1 MKLKEKLN
9 QCYQILFKGRDFV
22 KELQDAEEDYQ
33 VKLREPQ
40 ELAEKLKEQLELQK
54 ERLEF
59 LINSATPAL
68 MTEPDSVMNAEKV
81 PIYEVK
87 IVPYSSPHRPEYSE
101 TAEVHFMDL
110 QRVEES
116 YRFMENPNEVSDR
129 LNYYYERAAHL
140 FAKLLIQK
148 KLLRVRTYRHA
159 EDINLFTMKFETLF
173 YKGK

>member
-33 VKLREPQ
+33 AKLREPQ
-40 ELAEKLKEQLELQK
+40 ELAEKQK

-68 MTEPDSVMNAEKV
+68 MTEPDSVMNAERV

-87 IVPYSSPHRPEYSE
+87 IVPFCHSSPHRPEYSE

-116 YRFMENPNEVSDR
+116 YQFMENPNEVSDR
-129 LNYYYERAAHL
+129 LSYYYERAAHH
-140 FAKLLIQK
+140 FAKFLIQK

-159 EDINLFTMKFETLF
+159 DDINMFTLKFETLF
-173 YKGK
+173 FKGK

>member
-1 MKLKEKLN
+1 MKLKEKLS
-9 QCYQILFKGRDFV
+9 QCYQILFEGRDFV

-33 VKLREPQ
+33 AKLREPQ
-40 ELAEKLKEQLELQK
+40 ELAEKQK

-101 TAEVHFMDL
+101 TAKVHYMGL
-110 QRVEES
+110 QILEKS
-116 YRFMENPNEVSDR
+116 YQFIENPDEISDR
-129 LNYYYERAAHL
+129 LNCFYEEAAYH
-140 FAKLLIQK
+140 FAKVLIQK

-159 EDINLFTMKFETLF
+159 DDVNMFTMKFEAFF
-173 YKGK
+173 YKRK